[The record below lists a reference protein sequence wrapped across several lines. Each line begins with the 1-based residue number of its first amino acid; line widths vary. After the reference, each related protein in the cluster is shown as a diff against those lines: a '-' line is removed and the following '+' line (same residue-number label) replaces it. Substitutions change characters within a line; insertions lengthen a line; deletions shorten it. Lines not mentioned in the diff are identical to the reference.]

1 MIKRYLKHP
10 RAFTQNELAR
20 RCKMGNSTLS
30 EFIKGKH
37 NGLTSEQ
44 EALIIDTIAP
54 WERDPI
60 CVAGRILTSLYK
72 QYFSKG
78 EIDAIASKVGQ
89 KMQSYSAIKVLN
101 SERVNTDRDKRK
113 HFPPKK

>member
-1 MIKRYLKHP
+1 MKNNSSLRRMIKKYLLHP
-10 RAFTQNELAR
+10 RSFTQNELAR

-44 EALIIDTIAP
+44 EAAILDTIAP

-60 CVAGRILTSLYK
+60 CMAGRIKTQLLK
-72 QYFSKG
+72 QYFSKD
-78 EIDAIASKVGQ
+78 EIAKIALQIEPTMK
-89 KMQSYSAIKVLN
+89 
-101 SERVNTDRDKRK
+101 
-113 HFPPKK
+113 

>member
-1 MIKRYLKHP
+1 MKNNIQLRRMIKKYLQHP

-44 EALIIDTIAP
+44 EAAILNIVVP
-54 WERDPI
+54 WERDPV
-60 CVAGRILTSLYK
+60 CLAGRIKTTLLK
-72 QYFSKG
+72 QYFQES
-78 EIDAIASKVGQ
+78 EIQTIAMKIQ
-89 KMQSYSAIKVLN
+89 NPIKDTPL
-101 SERVNTDRDKRK
+101 
-113 HFPPKK
+113 